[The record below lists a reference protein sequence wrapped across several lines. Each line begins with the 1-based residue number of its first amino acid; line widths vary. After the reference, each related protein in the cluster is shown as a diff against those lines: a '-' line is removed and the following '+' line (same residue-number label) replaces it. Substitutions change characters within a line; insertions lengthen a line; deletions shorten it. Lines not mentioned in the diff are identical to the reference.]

1 MIAHLATED
10 MCVQAALTGALTDM
24 TIMAEIVMQSDIV
37 ILTVNPVIKKACV
50 VTGVVVV
57 KIEETTEM
65 IGYPNPMMKELP
77 QNEKELGPIALR
89 VVNIVMA
96 GARHVIGVGVLVQAW
111 CPVNPGPTHRQKR
124 IIHHDHQEPVAQAM
138 IVMVGPKTEA
148 L

>member
-1 MIAHLATED
+1 MTAHLATED
-10 MCVQAALTGALTDM
+10 MYVLAALTGALTGM
-24 TIMAEIVMQSDIV
+24 MIMAEIVMQNDIV
-37 ILTVNPVIKKACV
+37 ILTVSPVIKKACV
-50 VTGVVVV
+50 VTEVVVV

-77 QNEKELGPIALR
+77 QNEKELGPIAQR

-111 CPVNPGPTHRQKR
+111 CLVNLGPTHRPKR
-124 IIHHDHQEPVAQAM
+124 IILHDHQEPVAQAM
-138 IVMVGPKTEA
+138 IVTVGPNTEV